1 MNIETQIKAAKALE
15 FLRNHPALDN
25 EGGDSLFNGA
35 WFHMELCCKN
45 GKSKFA
51 GEEGVSIWKSN
62 PNWEKYKEYLTEDQD
77 DIPEVLRSV
86 NVPYVVVYG
95 EPWVADHM
103 EYWYETCFFVFNG
116 DPYNQNDQYDYK
128 KWDRYGGPEGGANS
142 FEEMLIAVAD
152 DVKSAFGDFNFYDS
166 FMTDAESKN
175 HEDVEPMFFEP
186 VSDKP
191 GYKSITFNDEYVRI
205 GQGLTNLR
213 WLKWF
218 MDTDYAKE
226 NWNSQLNGWKVLVSK
241 IDELEPDCRKRILT
255 SSVDG

>member
-1 MNIETQIKAAKALE
+1 ME
-15 FLRNHPALDN
+15 NHGWLTTWNTGTKPV
-25 EGGDSLFNGA
+25 SLFL
-35 WFHMELCCKN
+35 M
-45 GKSKFA
+45 
-51 GEEGVSIWKSN
+51 VI
-62 PNWEKYKEYLTEDQD
+62 LTTRM
-77 DIPEVLRSV
+77 IS
-86 NVPYVVVYG
+86 
-95 EPWVADHM
+95 M
-103 EYWYETCFFVFNG
+103 IT
-116 DPYNQNDQYDYK
+116 K

-241 IDELEPDCRKRILT
+241 IDELEPGLSQANFDFF
-255 SSVDG
+255 G